1 MEGGLGSL
9 GFNASTLIAQ
19 LVNFAILFALLYFVA
34 YKPVLR
40 MFDERSKKVK
50 ESMEQTESIKE
61 QAELA
66 EKETE
71 KRIQEASKEGQ
82 KMLQKAEQVGEE
94 IKQKAEQD
102 AEMQSEKLIS
112 RAKAEIQ
119 SERDEAVNE
128 LRQQFANL
136 TILTAGKVIDKTL
149 DKEAHREL
157 IRKALEESSDL
168 N

>member
-1 MEGGLGSL
+1 MEGLGISL
-9 GFNASTLIAQ
+9 PTLIAQ
-19 LVNFAILFALLYFVA
+19 VVNFVILLLLLYLVA

-40 MFDERSKKVK
+40 MLDARSGKVK
-50 ESMEQTESIKE
+50 ESMEQTEQIKE

-66 EKETE
+66 EKEAE

-82 KMLQKAEQVGEE
+82 SMLQKAEQFGEE
-94 IKQKAEQD
+94 IRQKARQD
-102 AEMQSEKLIS
+102 AEVQAEKLIF

-119 SERDEAVNE
+119 SERDEAVSE